1 MKLQFTLALLC
12 SSLFI
17 NNVYADNSQDKTCDQ
32 ALAKGDVTA
41 ALAAANK
48 TFNWNSRDKSTLI
61 CQGRAYSAQGDLN
74 KALASFSAASNLSK
88 DAFDQTI
95 IALVTGQAY
104 KAAKKNEA
112 AIESYEKSITFA
124 QAANNQ
130 AFVRINQIAIGDI
143 HFENK
148 QFERALLMYVASSK
162 FANNDNERAESYERI
177 ALTYHTLQQN
187 EQALEYQIK
196 AYLTNE
202 QAGTLDQFAHSG
214 IELGRYYT
222 LVKNYGNAENTLN
235 KMINLAKE
243 QGGAYYEAQGS
254 YMLAKVKVATGDLN
268 AARGLVNHAK
278 KIAETT
284 NDKALSEEIDLET
297 HDLF

>member
-12 SSLFI
+12 SSMFI
-17 NNVYADNSQDKTCDQ
+17 NNVYADSTQDTTCDQ
-32 ALAKGDVTA
+32 ALVKGDIPG
-41 ALAAANK
+41 ALTAANK
-48 TFNWNSRDKSTLI
+48 NFNWNSRDKSTLI
-61 CQGRAYSAQGDLN
+61 CQGRAYSAQGNLN
-74 KALASFSAASNLSK
+74 KALESFSAADKLSK

-95 IALVTGQAY
+95 VALVTGQAY
-104 KAAKKNEA
+104 KSAKKNEA
-112 AIESYEKSITFA
+112 AIMSYEKSITFA

-130 AFVRINQIAIGDI
+130 AFVRMNQNSIGDI
-143 HFENK
+143 YFEEK
-148 QFERALLMYVASSK
+148 EFERALAIYLAGSK
-162 FANNDNERAESYERI
+162 LANNDNERAESYERI